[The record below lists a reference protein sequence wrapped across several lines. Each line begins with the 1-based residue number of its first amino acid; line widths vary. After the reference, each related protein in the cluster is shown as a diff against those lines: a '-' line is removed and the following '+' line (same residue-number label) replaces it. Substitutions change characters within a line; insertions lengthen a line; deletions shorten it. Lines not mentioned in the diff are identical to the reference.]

1 MRFGKLASYA
11 FGVAL
16 PIFACGS
23 EPEETTNP
31 NGTGGRGRTG
41 GEGGSGAAPTGGTSG
56 AGGVSGSGGSSSGAG
71 GGGGNGAE
79 GGDNGDSGGGGEAGD
94 PTGGSAGSGGSA
106 GAGGAA
112 GATGRC
118 DDGSSD
124 VIGRITDEQAR
135 AIASARVTLVDSN
148 DAFWEARTDSN
159 GTYALSGV
167 GQGTYEL
174 GVAALGKAF
183 VTRTIDVATECI
195 EEDFA
200 LAPETERGR
209 WQSYGTP
216 GEIFGGTNSGVL
228 LPDGRVMYCHD
239 TLDPVILDPA
249 SMVPTPATSSSRR
262 QGCHGVTV
270 LHDGRVLYVGGTD
283 QPVFGPGTRQVKTF
297 NPSLNQWTPRPDM
310 NGERWYPTLVPLADG
325 QVLAIG
331 GGGVDNPVRV
341 RTSEVLNP
349 STMQWTPVGNISI
362 GNEVSPIVFLLT
374 GEVLMTHRPPQL
386 YNPGT
391 QMWRPAADFVQGN
404 RMSNGDHSDHEM
416 VLLPNG
422 EVVAIGYMSFSSG
435 NDGNL
440 VEIYDPVTNEWR
452 LGANFA
458 PVRSRVSIIQLP
470 NQKILALGGFKEQES
485 DATPVNA
492 WGQVALTDEYDPRAN
507 RWRRLANMSLG
518 REYHAMPILVPDGR
532 VFITG
537 GEGPPG
543 NEPSANVV
551 EGFSPPYLFRGPRP
565 VISALSSTSL
575 QRGQSFTFRVSK
587 TNAPTSVILMGSVAT
602 THFMDSGNGRF
613 LELEFTQQDDVVTA
627 TVPASANRA
636 VYGYFIL
643 FAMVDDIPS
652 VGRMVHIGP

>member
-1 MRFGKLASYA
+1 
-11 FGVAL
+11 
-16 PIFACGS
+16 
-23 EPEETTNP
+23 
-31 NGTGGRGRTG
+31 
-41 GEGGSGAAPTGGTSG
+41 
-56 AGGVSGSGGSSSGAG
+56 
-71 GGGGNGAE
+71 
-79 GGDNGDSGGGGEAGD
+79 
-94 PTGGSAGSGGSA
+94 
-106 GAGGAA
+106 
-112 GATGRC
+112 
-118 DDGSSD
+118 
-124 VIGRITDEQAR
+124 VIGRVTDDQAS
-135 AIASARVTLVDSN
+135 AISSARVTLVDSS
-148 DAFWEARTDSN
+148 DAFFESRTDSS
-159 GTYALSGV
+159 GRYSLSGV
-167 GQGTYEL
+167 APGTYDL

-183 VTRTIDVATECI
+183 VTRTIDVAAECV

-209 WQSYGTP
+209 WQSYGSP

-239 TLDPVILDPA
+239 TLDPVILDPV
-249 SMVPTPATSSSRR
+249 SMMPTPATSSSRR
-262 QGCHGVTV
+262 QGCHAVTV

-331 GGGVDNPVRV
+331 GGGIDNPVRV
-341 RTSEVLNP
+341 STSEVLNP

-391 QMWRPAADFVQGN
+391 QMWRPAGDFVQGN

-440 VEIYDPVTNEWR
+440 VEIYDPVANEWR

-537 GEGPPG
+537 GEGQPG

-575 QRGQSFTFRVSK
+575 QRGQSFSFRVSK

-627 TVPASANRA
+627 TVPSSANRA
-636 VYGYFIL
+636 AYGYYIL

>member
-1 MRFGKLASYA
+1 VV

-23 EPEETTNP
+23 ESSQTAKS

-41 GEGGSGAAPTGGTSG
+41 GDGGTGAAPMGGTSG
-56 AGGVSGSGGSSSGAG
+56 AGRGGAGAGLGGDSGEGGQTGDSGESGDSGSGG
-71 GGGGNGAE
+71 
-79 GGDNGDSGGGGEAGD
+79 DAGD
-94 PTGGSAGSGGSA
+94 PSGGSAGSGGTA
-106 GAGGAA
+106 GSGGGA

-124 VIGRITDEQAR
+124 VIGLVNDDQGG
-135 AIASARVTLVDSN
+135 AIPAARVTLVDAS
-148 DAFWEARTDSN
+148 DAFWEVRTDSN
-159 GTYALSGV
+159 GRYALAGV
-167 GQGTYEL
+167 SQGTYEL
-174 GVAALGKAF
+174 GVSALGKAF
-183 VTRTIDVATECI
+183 VGRTIDVSTECI

-200 LAPETERGR
+200 LTPETERGQ
-209 WQSYGTP
+209 WQSFGSP

-239 TLDPVILDPA
+239 TLDPVILDPVA
-249 SMVPTPATSSSRR
+249 MVPARAASSSRL

-270 LHDGRVLYVGGTD
+270 LHDGRVLYVGGAD
-283 QPVFGPGTRQVKTF
+283 QPVYGPGTRQVKTF
-297 NPSLNQWTPRPDM
+297 NATQNQWTPQPQLND
-310 NGERWYPTLVPLADG
+310 GRWYPTLVPLPDG
-325 QVLAIG
+325 QVLAAG

-341 RTSEVLNP
+341 NTSEVLNP

-362 GNEVSPIVFLLT
+362 GNEVSPIVLLFT

-386 YNPGT
+386 YNPSSQT
-391 QMWRPAADFVQGN
+391 WRASADFVQAN
-404 RMSNGDHSDHEM
+404 RMSNGDHADHEM

-440 VEIYDPVTNEWR
+440 VEIYDPSANEWR

-458 PVRSRVSIIQLP
+458 PVRSRASIIQLP
-470 NQKILALGGFKEQES
+470 NQKILTLGGFKEQES

-492 WGQVALTDEYDPRAN
+492 WGQVALADEYDPREN
-507 RWRRLANMSLG
+507 RWRRLANMTVA

-537 GEGPPG
+537 GEGQPG

-551 EGFSPPYLFRGPRP
+551 EAFSPPYLFRGPRP
-565 VISALSSTSL
+565 VISALSSASL
-575 QRGQSFTFRVSK
+575 RRGETFSFEVSK

-613 LELEFTQQDDVVTA
+613 LELEFTQRENVITA
-627 TVPASANRA
+627 TVPASANRSA
-636 VYGYFIL
+636 YGYYIL
-643 FAMVDDIPS
+643 FTMVDDIPS
-652 VGRMVHIGP
+652 VGRMVRIAP